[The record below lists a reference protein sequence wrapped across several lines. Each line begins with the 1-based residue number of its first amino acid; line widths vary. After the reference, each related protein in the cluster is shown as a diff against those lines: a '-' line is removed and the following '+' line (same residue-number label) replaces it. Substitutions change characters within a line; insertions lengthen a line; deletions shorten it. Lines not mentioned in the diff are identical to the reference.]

1 MSLVGLVLLAG
12 GAGPDAPLDLALE
25 VIQQRCFECHSMGNV
40 KGGLRLDTAE
50 GWKKTIDVTSAPD
63 SELLYR
69 MRLPAEDADAMPPK
83 GERVSEAH
91 AARLEAW
98 IQDGADLGP
107 IDGFLARANE
117 RDAEQERSIAALAL
131 SLGASITESR
141 SADGWHVSWS
151 HLPTDPTPERVRQL
165 DALAQRVVELNFAGT
180 SVTDPSLAALPEL
193 PLVQRV
199 HLERTQISD
208 EGVAALLQRAPN
220 LSYLNLHST
229 GVTAN
234 LAQAVPSL
242 ASVQKVILFDTEAA
256 ADKNHHPFAA
266 IVNYQPRRLLAVDRA
281 SSRVVLLREVG
292 LDTYELLWEHDG
304 GGFEGLAAEWL
315 GGTQSE
321 GTKRRKGI
329 DDGHGRVALQLGPTL
344 VTYFD
349 TRDQTV
355 DGKRGKAAEPTL
367 LPGWLSARTPWA
379 HSHQSQRLRNDHRA
393 LVLPPSDR
401 PLPEGSAPRPQIV
414 EKNAAGEIVW
424 TFTDMER
431 FPKGFSSVQVIERT
445 Q

>member
-1 MSLVGLVLLAG
+1 MSLVGLILLAV
-12 GAGPDAPLDLALE
+12 GAGLDEPLDATLD
-25 VIQQRCFECHSMGNV
+25 VIEQRCFECHSVGKV

-69 MRLPAEDADAMPPK
+69 MRLPADDPDAMPPK

-98 IQDGADLGP
+98 IQNGADLDP
-107 IDGFLARANE
+107 IDAFLARANE
-117 RDAEQERSIAALAL
+117 RDAEQERSIAALAV
-131 SLGASITESR
+131 SLGASVTESR

-151 HLPTDPTPERVRQL
+151 HLPTDPTPERVRRL
-165 DALAQRVVELNFAGT
+165 DALAQRVVELSFAGT

-193 PLVQRV
+193 PLVERV

-208 EGVAALLQRAPN
+208 EGVAALLQRTPK

-242 ASVQKVILFDTEAA
+242 ASIQKVILFDTEAA
-256 ADKNHHPFAA
+256 ADKRHHPFAA
-266 IVNYQPRRLLAVDRA
+266 IVDYQPRRLLAVDRA

-292 LDTYELLWEHDG
+292 LDTYQLLWEHDG

-315 GGTQSE
+315 GGTRSKEAQ
-321 GTKRRKGI
+321 RRKGI
-329 DDGHGRVALQLGPTL
+329 DDGHGRVAVQMGPAL
-344 VTYFD
+344 VIHFD
-349 TRDQTV
+349 TRNQTG
-355 DGKRGKAAEPTL
+355 DGKRGTAAEPTL
-367 LPGWLSARTPWA
+367 LTGFLSARTPWA
-379 HSHQSQRLRNDHRA
+379 HSRQPQRLRHDHRA
-393 LVLPPSDR
+393 LLLPPSHR
-401 PLPEGSAPRPQIV
+401 PLPEGSATRPQIV
-414 EKNAAGEIVW
+414 EKNAAGVIVW
-424 TFTDMER
+424 TFTDVER
-431 FPKGFSSVQVIERT
+431 FPKGFQSVQIIERT